1 MVVDY
6 LSSPPDWAGYQVSTK
21 WGPVQKPP
29 GVFFKITRAR
39 GAKAMRHQSFAGEA
53 RASFM
58 THCHVANHYKVHY
71 VSCFGFGHILVKGYI
86 EIA

>member
-1 MVVDY
+1 
-6 LSSPPDWAGYQVSTK
+6 
-21 WGPVQKPP
+21 
-29 GVFFKITRAR
+29 
-39 GAKAMRHQSFAGEA
+39 MRHQSFAGEA

-58 THCHVANHYKVHY
+58 THCHVANHYRVHY